1 MHLQIALN
9 QMPKGRDQNLSRKQ
23 HKPTI
28 LALPHPARTLGECDV
43 CLFTKDPQREYKDKL
58 AAQRCDGRVKVIGMD
73 KLRKK
78 YVEFEAKRQL
88 CASHDA
94 FLADKRVLPML
105 PKLLGKSFFKKSKQP
120 AAVDLTRKNVREA
133 LRQAIEGTRFL
144 PPSGTLVSVLVGYSS
159 QEQAH
164 LVANAMAVA
173 AQAVPKL
180 QGGWGV
186 VQAMFLKTADS
197 VALPVYQRP

>member
-1 MHLQIALN
+1 MQ
-9 QMPKGRDQNLSRKQ
+9 
-23 HKPTI
+23 
-28 LALPHPARTLGECDV
+28 
-43 CLFTKDPQREYKDKL
+43 
-58 AAQRCDGRVKVIGMD
+58 
-73 KLRKK
+73 
-78 YVEFEAKRQL
+78 
-88 CASHDA
+88 
-94 FLADKRVLPML
+94 
-105 PKLLGKSFFKKSKQP
+105 
-120 AAVDLTRKNVREA
+120 AV
-133 LRQAIEGTRFL
+133 EGTRFL